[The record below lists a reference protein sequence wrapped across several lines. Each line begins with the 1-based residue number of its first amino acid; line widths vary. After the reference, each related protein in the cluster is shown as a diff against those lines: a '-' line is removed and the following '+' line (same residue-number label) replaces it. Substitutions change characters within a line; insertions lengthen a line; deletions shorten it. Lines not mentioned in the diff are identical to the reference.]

1 MPAAAIFRY
10 YSEMFSASGMLS
22 LTREKQSLESRSS
35 FLAICG
41 IACLSTLV
49 AIAVS
54 AKFFLPSY
62 ISLAY
67 AICVFLVPLTYRALG
82 GGWVR
87 FCDTLISSRCQS
99 EATRSTQ
106 RNSKFWSWF
115 ILLQILLVLAFWSA
129 TLISSRGYIISE
141 SFSLLVSFGCFNALC
156 VAVMVTHGVGGRLKH
171 ASYRFY
177 QPFEGG
183 MAFCILQGL
192 GWALF
197 SLSLFFLLLHF
208 LVTSANLLQFCGQCV
223 LKAQLGRSSILV
235 GASSTGVVSE
245 ILMVI
250 SLLVFHDDE
259 IPKKTLSKIRRAFSS
274 PSLAA
279 LAVDEIHSGRRE
291 IHNDRRECVSSR
303 HSLLH
308 RSPSSPTVSLNP
320 KAFKIPLLKNSER
333 VRRRALENWA
343 FPIQDVIEATGDII
357 DEGKSRIRG
366 LDNWKVDV
374 PMAYDTF
381 SGVLGT
387 TLRTVQILPIAAAV
401 IHKIAKSVDLSLLP
415 AWVIPTILV
424 TLCGSLLLKSAI
436 AGHRARSH
444 RRRRKHRGLGCWDSL
459 EDSEELLPNS
469 RVQKASKHA
478 TKGMGL
484 WDSLGDVHEL
494 SPAPNGQQPNVSRHA
509 KRGLQLWG
517 HEIEHEGSTSGVE
530 LRKRTRGVEMWDH
543 LGDHLGDHADTVH
556 EPSGKDIPRKRAK
569 LEPIRLS
576 PKLSSWDFMNDVLPL
591 SEVDSAT
598 PKPRSRR
605 RRGIDTWDY
614 LGDIEPAPKGMNR
627 LSHCAGFD
635 NWDWLDS
642 IDIPNDTQS
651 STPAKYKRGMS
662 PWDVFKHLDMP
673 PVSKQRRLRGD
684 RQGLSSWD
692 FLVDAPLAS
701 STSTARRQKSR
712 GFQCWD
718 YLDGDS

>member
-1 MPAAAIFRY
+1 
-10 YSEMFSASGMLS
+10 MFTASGMLS
-22 LTREKQSLESRSS
+22 LAREKKSLESRSS
-35 FLAICG
+35 FMAICG

-82 GGWVR
+82 SGWVR

-106 RNSKFWSWF
+106 RNSSFWSWF

-129 TLISSRGYIISE
+129 TLISSHGYIISE

-223 LKAQLGRSSILV
+223 LQAQLGRSSILV

-279 LAVDEIHSGRRE
+279 LAVDDIH
-291 IHNDRRECVSSR
+291 HDRRECASSR
-303 HSLLH
+303 NSLR
-308 RSPSSPTVSLNP
+308 RSPSSPTVSRMKTKTFILPPVKNP
-320 KAFKIPLLKNSER
+320 DHIRP
-333 VRRRALENWA
+333 RAMENWA
-343 FPIQDVIEATGDII
+343 FPIQEVIEATEDVI

-366 LDNWKVDV
+366 LDNWGVDV
-374 PMAYDTF
+374 PAACDTF
-381 SGVLGT
+381 TAFSGT
-387 TLRTVQILPIAAAV
+387 SFRFVQVILIAVAV
-401 IHKIAKSVDLSLLP
+401 IHKMVKSAALSSLP
-415 AWVIPTILV
+415 GWVIPAISMTV
-424 TLCGSLLLKSAI
+424 CGSLLLISVI
-436 AGHRARSH
+436 TERRVLRPS
-444 RRRRKHRGLGCWDSL
+444 RRRRRRGLGCWDSL
-459 EDSEELLPNS
+459 DDSEEVHPS
-469 RVQKASKHA
+469 AAAAQKQSKL
-478 TKGMGL
+478 TKKGLNL
-484 WDSLGDVHEL
+484 WDRLY
-494 SPAPNGQQPNVSRHA
+494 NVNEMPIDHMARSVRISGRG
-509 KRGLQLWG
+509 KRGLSLWG
-517 HEIEHEGSTSGVE
+517 DAIEVE
-530 LRKRTRGVEMWDH
+530 EPNGKKQVRKRTRGVELWDYLNEH
-543 LGDHLGDHADTVH
+543 TNTPDTRDAPKGGDVWH
-556 EPSGKDIPRKRAK
+556 KRVK
-569 LEPIRLS
+569 FEPIRVS
-576 PKLSSWDFMNDVLPL
+576 SKLSSWDFIEDVLPL
-591 SEVDSAT
+591 GAVETAT
-598 PKPRSRR
+598 PKPRSKQLRGLDNWDCFANVNPAPKEKR
-605 RRGIDTWDY
+605 PRQRRGID
-614 LGDIEPAPKGMNR
+614 
-627 LSHCAGFD
+627 
-635 NWDWLDS
+635 NWDCLDS
-642 IDIPNDTQS
+642 VDLPCETQPN
-651 STPAKYKRGMS
+651 TPAKDRRGVSTWNMYKGLETESVSKERRKRGE
-662 PWDVFKHLDMP
+662 
-673 PVSKQRRLRGD
+673 

-692 FLVDAPLAS
+692 FLVDAPLLS
-701 STSTARRQKSR
+701 CTNGLNRRTSR
-712 GFQCWD
+712 GIQCWD
-718 YLDGDS
+718 FLHDA